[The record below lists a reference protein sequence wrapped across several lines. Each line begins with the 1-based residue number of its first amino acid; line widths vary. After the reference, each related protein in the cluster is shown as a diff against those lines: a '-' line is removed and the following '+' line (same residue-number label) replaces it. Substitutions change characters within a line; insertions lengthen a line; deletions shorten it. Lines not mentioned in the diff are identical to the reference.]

1 MAKLDT
7 TTSVMETMILIVLYV
22 CTVALILVRRSP
34 SRPWC
39 EQLCV
44 SQMGDTQAG
53 AGIMYEVIIPD
64 VVEPNII
71 WEHGHWD
78 NEDQCLKKIKIKI

>member
-34 SRPWC
+34 SRPLC

-44 SQMGDTQAG
+44 SHLDGDAHAG

-64 VVEPNII
+64 VVKPNSF
-71 WEHGHWD
+71 WEHGHWSTRT
-78 NEDQCLKKIKIKI
+78 CV